1 MAKNKNTKSSKKS
14 GSNKSAG
21 TTDGYKDLVY
31 QLQIQN
37 EAAFDTNDALERINN
52 TLTLGN
58 VQLASFLGSETK
70 NTNSGKQKLD
80 PTNVDLLPKGEDIG
94 NKEVVAGLTYLSN
107 IAESSLFCL
116 KRIDFASDQMMQSFM
131 SMVDFMKTNG
141 LQSLESNKELADAI
155 ARLEAE
161 NKELRKVLK
170 EKGKVNDT
178 NKEKDKIKMGWKEW
192 ALAIGAAL
200 SGFITGFAL
209 EIVRITKIL
218 FVSLSKELNFSSI
231 LKKVSGSKF
240 VKSIKKSFDGI
251 VQTGERL
258 ASKTKALY
266 RIIKKTEFV
275 ESIKKSFDGITR
287 IGERLA
293 SKTKALYRIIQKTE
307 FGVYV
312 SKVIKGLDNAR
323 LGIVKAFDDV
333 AEFVGRFG
341 SKIRALYQIIKRSE
355 FGVYITEVI
364 KGLDNARLGIV
375 KAFDDIAEFV
385 GRFRSKINAL
395 YQMIKRSELG
405 VYVTQLFD
413 GFMNIG
419 KGISEA
425 FAPVLKSFRLLKRTL
440 SWNTEAS
447 VIIQKLTGAVESVGT
462 WFMRMRF
469 VTKAMFKLGKALG
482 PFAGKLLIPLQVILS
497 IWDSVTGFI
506 EGFSKTK
513 GNIIDKLLGGLRD
526 GVKKFLDGLIGG
538 VFDIMKS
545 LVSWAA
551 GALGFKEL
559 EKALDSFKFGDIIDN
574 IGIGLGYVMKF
585 AGNIMTSLG
594 EATGI
599 FSKIAK
605 AFGGIIGKLA
615 WPITAILG
623 IFDFITGFIKDFNST
638 ESGFFTKLV
647 SGLRGGFS
655 KLVDGLLGGLLDMI
669 KNVGSWMLKMLGFDE
684 VSKSLDKFK
693 FTGFFKRL
701 FGGKDDNKAD
711 IELKDA
717 KLKEKEKAREEQQRT
732 SAYPKLSSVEGML
745 FGGDLMDRF
754 ANDLYNGNSDQLNAA
769 TLQTLEKSNVG
780 AEMNALESDTAKAN
794 AEREAAP
801 VILSSPESSSGNRNV
816 INNSQSVTYNS
827 NNMPDRTDWMLRT
840 ALFSG
845 F

>member
-14 GSNKSAG
+14 GSNKGAE
-21 TTDGYKDLVY
+21 TIDDFKNIVY

-37 EAAFDTNDALERINN
+37 EATFDTNDALERINN

-58 VQLASFLGSETK
+58 VQLGSFLGSETK
-70 NTNSGKQKLD
+70 NTNTEKQKFD
-80 PTNVDLLPKGEDIG
+80 VTNVDLSRKDGDTG

-170 EKGKVNDT
+170 EKGKATNDT
-178 NKEKDKIKMGWKEW
+178 NKEKDKITMGWKEW

-200 SGFITGFAL
+200 TGFITGFAL
-209 EIVRITKIL
+209 EIIRITKIL
-218 FVSLSKELNFSSI
+218 FISLSKQLNFSSI
-231 LKKVSGSKF
+231 WKKVSGSKF
-240 VKSIKKSFDGI
+240 VESIKKSFNGI

-258 ASKTKALY
+258 ASKTKELY
-266 RIIKKTEFV
+266 QTIK
-275 ESIKKSFDGITR
+275 
-287 IGERLA
+287 
-293 SKTKALYRIIQKTE
+293 KTE
-307 FGVYV
+307 FGVYI
-312 SKVIKGLDNAR
+312 SEVIKGLNKTR
-323 LGIVKAFDDV
+323 LGIVKAFNDV
-333 AEFVGRFG
+333 AEFVGSFG
-341 SKIRALYQIIKRSE
+341 SKISELYQTIKQ
-355 FGVYITEVI
+355 
-364 KGLDNARLGIV
+364 
-375 KAFDDIAEFV
+375 
-385 GRFRSKINAL
+385 SK
-395 YQMIKRSELG
+395 LG
-405 VYVTQLFD
+405 VYVTELFD
-413 GFMNIG
+413 GFMNIK

-425 FAPVLKSFRLLKRTL
+425 FAPVLKSFRVLKRSL

-447 VIIQKLTGAVESVGT
+447 VIIQKLTAAAESVGT

-469 VTKAMFKLGKALG
+469 VTKAMFKFGKVLGT
-482 PFAGKLLIPLQVILS
+482 FAGKLLIPLQVILS
-497 IWDSVTGFI
+497 IWDSITGFI
-506 EGFSKTK
+506 DGFIKTK
-513 GNIIDKLLGGLRD
+513 GNIVDKILAGLRG

-538 VFDIMKS
+538 IFDIMKS
-545 LVSWAA
+545 LVSWSA
-551 GALGFKEL
+551 GALGFKEI
-559 EKALDSFKFGDIIDN
+559 EKALDSFKFGDIIDK

-623 IFDFITGFIKDFNST
+623 VFDFITGFIKDFNST
-638 ESGFFTKLV
+638 EGGFFTKLV
-647 SGLRGGFS
+647 AGLRGGFS

-669 KNVGSWMLKMLGFDE
+669 KNIGSWMLKMLGFDE

-711 IELKDA
+711 IELKDG
-717 KLKEKEKAREEQQRT
+717 KLKEKDQEEQQRT

-754 ANDLYNGNSDQLNAA
+754 TNDLYNGNSDQLNAA
-769 TLQTLEKSNVG
+769 TLETLEKSNVG